1 MELNKVVMV
10 APWWLRAVGAWQ
22 NLGQDIVDASAG
34 FFGCLI
40 YFVVVCR
47 HSLFTPYLSLQM
59 VQNIC
64 PQLYAALIL
73 GFNSVFGFIPVLVP
87 YFLL

>member
-10 APWWLRAVGAWQ
+10 APWWLTAVRGAWQ
-22 NLGQDIVDASAG
+22 NLGQDIVDATVG

-40 YFVVVCR
+40 YLIVFCR
-47 HSLFTPYLSLQM
+47 YSLFTPYLSLQM

-73 GFNSVFGFIPVLVP
+73 GFNSVFCDLN
-87 YFLL
+87 Y

>member
-1 MELNKVVMV
+1 MEINKVVMV

-47 HSLFTPYLSLQM
+47 HTLFITSDGSEHLPTAVRS
-59 VQNIC
+59 
-64 PQLYAALIL
+64 
-73 GFNSVFGFIPVLVP
+73 FNSGL
-87 YFLL
+87 